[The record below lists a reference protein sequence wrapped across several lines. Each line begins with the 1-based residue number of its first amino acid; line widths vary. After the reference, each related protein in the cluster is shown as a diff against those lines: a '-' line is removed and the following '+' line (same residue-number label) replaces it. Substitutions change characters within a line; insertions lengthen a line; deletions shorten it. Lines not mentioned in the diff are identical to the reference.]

1 MSKLQQI
8 EGIKIGTS
16 SSHQKYG
23 DRLDTVLVEIKEE
36 SKLSGLFTTNNLKA
50 APVQICSKNILSS
63 NKNKKYLVINAGNAN
78 AATGLKGLK
87 DCEQINSF
95 LSKEFS
101 SKKDN
106 FLPFST
112 GVIGKRLNIP
122 KYKKALI
129 RAKNNLGKS
138 SWKNF
143 AESIMTTDSKIKLI
157 KKTIKV
163 KNKRDNIFAIAK
175 GSAMIHPNMATLLSF
190 VFTDLKISSKDLNK
204 LHKLACNQSLNAIS
218 VDGDLSTNDSS
229 LLVATG
235 NSDLNFI
242 EAKEIIE
249 KEVINAFKELSKK
262 LMMDAEGSSKL
273 ITIKIKGLRSQKLC
287 KKLARHIANSLLLK
301 TAFNGSDPNW
311 GRIIMATC
319 NLEDLP
325 IDPNNITLKIG
336 PYKVFSQGE
345 LSKNYS
351 ESKGLKEFK
360 KKTIVIELV
369 LGKSDHSFEILT
381 CDISPEYVRM
391 NADYRS

>member
-1 MSKLQQI
+1 
-8 EGIKIGTS
+8 
-16 SSHQKYG
+16 
-23 DRLDTVLVEIKEE
+23 
-36 SKLSGLFTTNNLKA
+36 
-50 APVQICSKNILSS
+50 
-63 NKNKKYLVINAGNAN
+63 
-78 AATGLKGLK
+78 
-87 DCEQINSF
+87 
-95 LSKEFS
+95 
-101 SKKDN
+101 
-106 FLPFST
+106 
-112 GVIGKRLNIP
+112 
-122 KYKKALI
+122 
-129 RAKNNLGKS
+129 
-138 SWKNF
+138 
-143 AESIMTTDSKIKLI
+143 MTTDSKIKLI

-163 KNKRDNIFAIAK
+163 KNKRVNIFAIAK

-204 LHKLACNQSLNAIS
+204 LHKLACDQSLNAIS